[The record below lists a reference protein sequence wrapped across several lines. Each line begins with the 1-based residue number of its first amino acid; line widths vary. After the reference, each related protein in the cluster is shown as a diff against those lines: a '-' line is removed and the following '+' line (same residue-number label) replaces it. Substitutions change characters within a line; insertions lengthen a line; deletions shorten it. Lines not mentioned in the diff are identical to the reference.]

1 MAGVAAMADA
11 RRADRARGWAL
22 SDEQR
27 HMAREP
33 RHWRDRAEEARAMAD
48 QMHDPETKRQMR
60 EIAEGYEKL
69 AERAERRLA
78 EPM

>member
-1 MAGVAAMADA
+1 
-11 RRADRARGWAL
+11 
-22 SDEQR
+22 
-27 HMAREP
+27 MAREP

-48 QMHDPETKRQMR
+48 HMHDPETKRQMR
-60 EIAEGYEKL
+60 EIAEGYERL